1 MCYCVFMRTTVDI
14 PDELLKDA
22 KRKAVE
28 EDTTLRQLV
37 IEGLKLRSRIPKS
50 RQKIEFPIVRS
61 KNPGTL
67 TLTNEQIYDILDSD
81 LLDSAGH

>member
-1 MCYCVFMRTTVDI
+1 MRTTIDI

-22 KRKAVE
+22 KRKALE

-37 IEGLKLRSRIPKS
+37 IEGLKLRSRVAKS
-50 RQKIEFPIVRS
+50 REKIEFPIIRS

-81 LLDSAGH
+81 LVDSAGH

>member
-1 MCYCVFMRTTVDI
+1 MRTTIDI

-22 KRKAVE
+22 KRRALE

-37 IEGLKLRSRIPKS
+37 IEGLKLRSCAPKS
-50 RQKIEFPIVRS
+50 RQKIKFPIIRS

-67 TLTNEQIYDILDSD
+67 DLTNEQIYDILDSD

>member
-1 MCYCVFMRTTVDI
+1 MRTTIDI

-22 KRKAVE
+22 KRKALE

-37 IEGLKLRSRIPKS
+37 IEGLKLRSGVAKS
-50 RQKIEFPIVRS
+50 RQRIEFPIIRS

-67 TLTNEQIYDILDSD
+67 HLTNEQINDILDAD

>member
-1 MCYCVFMRTTVDI
+1 MRTTIDI

-22 KRKAVE
+22 KRKALE

-37 IEGLKLRSRIPKS
+37 IEGLKLRSGVAKG
-50 RQKIEFPIVRS
+50 RQRIEFPIIRS

-67 TLTNEQIYDILDSD
+67 NLTNEQVYDILDSD
-81 LLDSAGH
+81 LVDSAGH

>member
-1 MCYCVFMRTTVDI
+1 MRTTIDI

-22 KRKAVE
+22 KRKALE

-37 IEGLKLRSRIPKS
+37 IEGLKLRSRFRKS
-50 RQKIEFPIVRS
+50 RQKIEFPIIRS

>member
-1 MCYCVFMRTTVDI
+1 MRTTIDI

-22 KRKAVE
+22 KRKALE

-37 IEGLKLRSRIPKS
+37 IEGLKLRSRVANS
-50 RQKIEFPIVRS
+50 RQKIEFPIIRS

-67 TLTNEQIYDILDSD
+67 ALTNEQIYDILDSD

>member
-1 MCYCVFMRTTVDI
+1 MRTTIDI
-14 PDELLKDA
+14 PDDLLKDA
-22 KRKAVE
+22 KRKALE

-37 IEGLKLRSRIPKS
+37 IEGLTLRSRVAKS
-50 RQKIEFPIVRS
+50 RKKIEFPIIRS

-67 TLTNEQIYDILDSD
+67 HLTNEQIYDILDSD